1 MIKNK
6 STFDG
11 LSININII
19 PIAHP
24 ANAPN
29 TGTNAVTAIT
39 ALMLRMIG
47 YIRF

>member
-39 ALMLRMIG
+39 ALINNAYG
-47 YIRF
+47 I